1 MKRNRIL
8 FLLGISFCCCFII
21 CLSACFDINETAN
34 PESNQIFNIGDTFS
48 FDGLEITVNS
58 YTIESTYIYEDMFE
72 ADKGYDW
79 AIVNISLT
87 NKTTSTKFLEEK
99 LLFSTSRVYATEL
112 VYNNDYKYNSTF
124 FTVMGSYIPD
134 IFIRAYDSI
143 EPLATITGICAF
155 KIPESISQIGK
166 HEFIFRFNDSS
177 DKHIC
182 KVLLQDLTGERDE
195 STK

>member
-1 MKRNRIL
+1 MKKNHML
-8 FLLGISFCCCFII
+8 SLLGISFCCLFII
-21 CLSACFDINETAN
+21 GSSACFDTNETTDTDN
-34 PESNQIFNIGDTFS
+34 NQIFNIGDTFS

-58 YTIESTYIYEDMFE
+58 YTTEPTYIYEDMFE

-79 AIVNISLT
+79 AIVNLSLT
-87 NKTTSTKFLEEK
+87 NQTTTTKYLEETI
-99 LLFSTSRVYATEL
+99 LFSTSRVYATEF

-177 DKHIC
+177 NKNIC
-182 KVLLQDLTGERDE
+182 KVLLQNLTGENNE

>member
-1 MKRNRIL
+1 M
-8 FLLGISFCCCFII
+8 LGISFCCCFII
-21 CLSACFDINETAN
+21 CLSSCFDINETAN
-34 PESNQIFNIGDTFS
+34 PENNKIFNIGDTFS

-155 KIPESISQIGK
+155 KIPESISQSGK
-166 HEFIFRFNDSS
+166 IY
-177 DKHIC
+177 I
-182 KVLLQDLTGERDE
+182 
-195 STK
+195 

>member
-1 MKRNRIL
+1 MKRKRL
-8 FLLGISFCCCFII
+8 LLLLGICCCFII
-21 CLSACFDINETAN
+21 CLSACFDKNETAN
-34 PESNQIFNIGDTFS
+34 PENNQIFKIGDIFN

-58 YTIESTYIYEDMFE
+58 YTTESTYIYEDMFE

-99 LLFSTSRVYATEL
+99 FLFSTSRVYTTEL
-112 VYNNDYKYNSTF
+112 IFNNDYKYSPTF

-155 KIPESISQIGK
+155 KIPESISKIGK

-177 DKHIC
+177 NKPIC
-182 KVLLQDLTGERDE
+182 KVLLQDLTGEKDE